1 MELKQV
7 IAVRKDLK
15 LTKGKMSAQ
24 VAHASVECYR
34 KARDIHP
41 HETKHW
47 LQQGGKKVIV
57 YIENKKELMELMK
70 KTPEFIP
77 SKLIID
83 AGRTRLLPGTITC
96 FGLGPYY
103 ADEIDKIT
111 KDLKLVD

>member
-7 IAVRKDLK
+7 IAVRKDLN

-24 VAHASVECYR
+24 VAHASVECFR
-34 KARDIHP
+34 KARDIYP
-41 HETKHW
+41 QETKHW
-47 LQQGGKKVIV
+47 LHQGGKKVVV
-57 YIENKKELMELMK
+57 YVENKKELMELMK

-83 AGRTRLLPGTITC
+83 AGRTQLEPGTITC
-96 FGLGPYY
+96 FGIGPYQ
-103 ADEIDKIT
+103 ADEIDRIT